1 MVNSVKLLYIFIINQ
16 VDTPSSYARLVH
28 LSVILPWLGHS
39 HLLLGRHCQAW
50 HQESLRPMH
59 QLLLYPP
66 GYHMLATIVL
76 ALILPCSLCFHLPDL
91 KVDSNIEADS
101 HSEIHDSLVNST
113 LKSFNFHLNLS
124 SVAFATSVFII
135 ILIILISRKQ
145 NLAIARVSAQILK
158 QKKSL
163 EVLMKWKVEATT
175 N

>member
-1 MVNSVKLLYIFIINQ
+1 VVISVKLLYIFIINQ

-28 LSVILPWLGHS
+28 LSVILPWLGLS

-59 QLLLYPP
+59 QLLLCPP